1 MTRNIYRKGHIIM
14 KYKILVSGDNSM
26 FIKDFFQYTEQYFD
40 CLTTSDIQR
49 DIIGHFELFKPDVFL
64 IFAES
69 ENSEILSRAEQL
81 RSGESG
87 GNTPVVIVGR
97 SEICMKLQRMYPTL
111 AELYIKRPVS
121 PDNLALAIID
131 FLDRNKLEKLK
142 EKAAKEQ
149 SEENG
154 RKHILVVDDD
164 RTVLKMLKTALSETY
179 EVTAMLNGVL
189 VEKFLESKKVD
200 VIILDYEMPIM
211 TGADVYRQIKLNP
224 KTADIPIC
232 FLTGVSERS
241 KVAEIMQLRPRGY
254 LLKPINM
261 EMLLSTISNL
271 TET

>member
-1 MTRNIYRKGHIIM
+1 MPRNDYRKGRIFM

-49 DIIGHFELFKPDVFL
+49 DIIGHFELFRPDVFL

-69 ENSEILSRAEQL
+69 ENSDILSRAEQL
-81 RSGESG
+81 RSAEKGAD
-87 GNTPVVIVGR
+87 TPVVIVGR
-97 SEICMKLQRMYPTL
+97 SEICMRLQRMYPTL

-131 FLDRNKLEKLK
+131 FLDRTKLEKLK

-149 SEENG
+149 SEESG

-164 RTVLKMLKTALSETY
+164 RTVLKMLKTALSEKY
-179 EVTAMLNGVL
+179 EVTAMVNGVL
-189 VEKFLESKKVD
+189 VEKFLDSKHVD
-200 VIILDYEMPIM
+200 LIILDYEMPIM
-211 TGADVYRQIKLNP
+211 TGADVYRQIKINP

-241 KVAEIMQLRPRGY
+241 KVQEIMSLRPRGY

-261 EMLLSTISNL
+261 EMLLATISNL
-271 TET
+271 TES

>member
-1 MTRNIYRKGHIIM
+1 MPRNDYRKGRIFM

-49 DIIGHFELFKPDVFL
+49 DIIGHFELLGPDVLL

-81 RSGESG
+81 RSSDIGAE
-87 GNTPVVIVGR
+87 TPVVVVGR
-97 SEICMKLQRMYPTL
+97 TEICMKLQRSYPTL
-111 AELYIKRPVS
+111 VDLYIKRPVS

-131 FLDRNKLEKLK
+131 FLGKKKLEMLT
-142 EKAAKEQ
+142 EKAARTQPAE
-149 SEENG
+149 SG

-164 RTVLKMLKTALSETY
+164 RTVLKMLKTALSEKY
-179 EVTAMLNGVL
+179 EVTAMVNGVL
-189 VEKFLESKKVD
+189 VEKFLDSKHVD
-200 VIILDYEMPIM
+200 LIILDYEMPIM
-211 TGADVYRQIKLNP
+211 TGADVYRQIKINP

-241 KVAEIMQLRPRGY
+241 KVQEIMSLRPRGY